1 MVVVVAMRGGAHS
14 AKRAHA
20 RLSASLARAQKKEEK
35 KEKKKGSQM
44 QLRRLGTTQHKRMTR
59 RSQECT
65 IVCACCRRK
74 LLRRE
79 EEVVHA
85 WCGSGCM
92 LGLRV
97 CGVCVCVNRVLC
109 VWSRRWK

>member
-1 MVVVVAMRGGAHS
+1 
-14 AKRAHA
+14 
-20 RLSASLARAQKKEEK
+20 
-35 KEKKKGSQM
+35 
-44 QLRRLGTTQHKRMTR
+44 MTR

-97 CGVCVCVNRVLC
+97 CGVCVCEPCFVRV
-109 VWSRRWK
+109 VAKVEMMSA